1 MTIRHEF
8 IKREI
13 MGESF
18 LVPVGETAKAYN
30 GLFALTEVGAFLWDK
45 IPQAENEQQLVE
57 LLLEEY
63 DVSREAAAADTQ
75 LFLEKLRKMDII

>member
-13 MGESF
+13 IGESF
-18 LVPVGETAKAYN
+18 LVPIGEAAKAYN
-30 GLFALTEVGAFLWDK
+30 GLFALTEVGAFLWDRLPEAK
-45 IPQAENEQQLVE
+45 NEQQLVE

-63 DVSREAAAADTQ
+63 DVTREEASEDTR